1 MKEPMTFDAYL
12 NQKLEDPAFKAEWDL
27 EILDNAGDYAA
38 VEIENVAA
46 PVS

>member
-1 MKEPMTFDAYL
+1 MLGRVIDTVKSFKTEW
-12 NQKLEDPAFKAEWDL
+12 NLEV
-27 EILDNAGDYAA
+27 LDNAGNYAA